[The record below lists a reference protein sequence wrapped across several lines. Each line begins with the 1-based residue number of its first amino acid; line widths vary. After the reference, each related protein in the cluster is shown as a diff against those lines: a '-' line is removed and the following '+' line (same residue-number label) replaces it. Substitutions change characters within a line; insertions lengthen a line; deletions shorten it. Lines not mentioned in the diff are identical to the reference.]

1 MRLYTRTGDAGT
13 TGLIGGSRV
22 SKNDAIIA
30 AVGDLDEL
38 NTVIGMTRAVG
49 VHEEIDQVLEWIQ
62 SILFDCGAE
71 AALGTPANLSDATE
85 KLERSIDEQIQCLPT
100 LTAFILP
107 GGSVG
112 ASALHHARAVC
123 RRAERSVVELS
134 HNISVREE
142 FLAFLNRLSDW
153 FFSAA
158 RYENYKRGVEEVLW
172 SRTT

>member
-1 MRLYTRTGDAGT
+1 MRLYTRTGDGGT

-38 NTVIGMTRAVG
+38 NTVVGMTRAVG
-49 VHEEIDQVLEWIQ
+49 VDPELDEVLNWIQ

-71 AALGTPANLSDATE
+71 AALGTPVDLTSAIERLE
-85 KLERSIDEQIQCLPT
+85 KSIDEHTQVLPV
-100 LTAFILP
+100 LTSFILP

-142 FLAFLNRLSDW
+142 FLAYLNRLSDW